1 MKYFYF
7 ILLIFLVTS
16 LFIFSNL
23 NPEIIVLDLFF
34 LKIEG
39 ISVGFSMIFSVL
51 IGAIIS
57 LILQLPK
64 LLRRN
69 SKVLNAKEDENS

>member
-16 LFIFSNL
+16 FFIFTNL
-23 NPEIIVLDLFF
+23 NPEIITLDLFF
-34 LKIEG
+34 VKIKG
-39 ISVGFSMIFSVL
+39 VSVGFSMIFSIL
-51 IGAIIS
+51 IGAIMS

-64 LLRRN
+64 LFSRN
-69 SKVLNAKEDENS
+69 SKVSDKKDENS

>member
-7 ILLIFLVTS
+7 ILIFFLVTS
-16 LFIFSNL
+16 FFIFANL
-23 NPEIIVLDLFF
+23 NPEIITLDLFF
-34 LKIEG
+34 VKIKG
-39 ISVGFSMIFSVL
+39 VSVGFSMIFSVI

-64 LLRRN
+64 LFSRN
-69 SKVLNAKEDENS
+69 SKVSDKKDENS

>member
-7 ILLIFLVTS
+7 ILLIFLVS
-16 LFIFSNL
+16 SFFIFANL
-23 NPEIIVLDLFF
+23 NSEMITLDLFF
-34 LKIEG
+34 VEIKG
-39 ISVGFSMIFSVL
+39 VSVGFSMIFSVL

-64 LLRRN
+64 LFSRN
-69 SKVLNAKEDENS
+69 SKVSDKKDENS

>member
-1 MKYFYF
+1 M
-7 ILLIFLVTS
+7 
-16 LFIFSNL
+16 
-23 NPEIIVLDLFF
+23 
-34 LKIEG
+34 KIEG
-39 ISVGFSMIFSVL
+39 ITVGFSMIFSVL

-64 LLRRN
+64 LLGRN

>member
-1 MKYFYF
+1 M
-7 ILLIFLVTS
+7 
-16 LFIFSNL
+16 
-23 NPEIIVLDLFF
+23 
-34 LKIEG
+34 KIEG
-39 ISVGFSMIFSVL
+39 ITVGFSMIFSVL

>member
-7 ILLIFLVTS
+7 ILIFFLVTS
-16 LFIFSNL
+16 FFIFANL
-23 NPEIIVLDLFF
+23 NPEIITLDLFF
-34 LKIEG
+34 VKIKG
-39 ISVGFSMIFSVL
+39 VSVGFSMIFSIL

-64 LLRRN
+64 LFSRN
-69 SKVLNAKEDENS
+69 SKVSDKKDENS